1 MRRAGEGMP
10 PPESGGYHTDRTPH
24 ASKGAAVPALIT
36 HCLFGEEAVNRGAV
50 PQLDGADVPAYAL
63 RAFCLGCQGPDPF
76 FFAVTT
82 PRGSVARKLAGAMH
96 RDKVGEAFA
105 AVRAGIARLP
115 AADRPAGRAF
125 AYGLLAH
132 YALDRCAH
140 PYVYAMEDELC
151 GADEALADAH
161 HEVHAII
168 ESEIDCGVLD
178 AYRGRSTA
186 EVPPVSV
193 LEGDPQATRP
203 AGALMADVANR
214 VFGLGLRPVDY
225 EGALGDMR
233 LCYRLIEPSGSQR
246 TRWLGVLERAVR
258 PHSQLAALAHR
269 TDQGADNPSMNP
281 RRRTWTDPF
290 KGGASNEGFAEVFE
304 RALADYAGLIER
316 FATGNDAEL
325 VQACDLDYSGR
336 PLEGG
341 KA

>member
-1 MRRAGEGMP
+1 M
-10 PPESGGYHTDRTPH
+10 
-24 ASKGAAVPALIT
+24 PALIT
-36 HCLFGEEAVNRGAV
+36 HCLFGEEAVNRGTI
-50 PQLDGADVPAYAL
+50 PQLDGADVPAHAL
-63 RAFCLGCQGPDPF
+63 RAFYLGCQGPDPF

-82 PRGSVARKLAGAMH
+82 PRGGVARKLAGAMH
-96 RDKVGEAFA
+96 RGRVSESFA
-105 AVRAGIARLP
+105 AVRTGIARLP

-168 ESEIDCGVLD
+168 ESEIDCGILD
-178 AYRGRSTA
+178 AHRGCSTA
-186 EVPPVSV
+186 EVVPVSV

-246 TRWLGVLERAVR
+246 TRWLGVLERVVR

-316 FATGNDAEL
+316 FATGDDVEL
-325 VQACDLDYSGR
+325 AQACSLDYSGR
-336 PLEGG
+336 PLEGDRAEG
-341 KA
+341 DRA